1 MSTGIGGITIK
12 HIKNVLVSAAK
23 GHQKLP
29 LGRWGTCQSK
39 NTNLVVDYSNEDHCG
54 PCGMY
59 VKIVNEKNTQQKL
72 DEELLTIEYEH
83 MLTNTPS
90 IKNKQRNSYKPLLKY
105 EDAVKLM
112 KTTRPNFRT

>member
-12 HIKNVLVSAAK
+12 HIKDVIVSAAK
-23 GHQKLP
+23 GHQKIP
-29 LGRWGTCQSK
+29 LGRWATCQSK

-59 VKIVNEKNTQQKL
+59 VKIVNEKNKQEKL
-72 DEELLTIEYEH
+72 DEQLLTIEYEH
-83 MLTNTPS
+83 MLINTPS
-90 IKNKQRNSYKPLLKY
+90 IKNKQKNSYDPPLKY

-112 KTTRPNFRT
+112 MMRRRI